1 MDIFLKITAAI
12 LLSAILSLVL
22 SKQGADI
29 SLLLTIVVSCM
40 ILTAALTYIKPI
52 LNFSRKLVAIE
63 SGILAASG
71 MDTVHHH
78 TRHRFHPIFPL
89 AAGLTLNQPGQQLS
103 IGIGHKYFTLLLN
116 PLYVFLFDPVTKKT
130 AVPLGTAV
138 FYFAQ

>member
-52 LNFSRKLVAIE
+52 LNFSRKLVAIG
-63 SGILAASG
+63 GIRTELLEILLK
-71 MDTVHHH
+71 VV
-78 TRHRFHPIFPL
+78 
-89 AAGLTLNQPGQQLS
+89 
-103 IGIGHKYFTLLLN
+103 GIGMISQITGLICKDSGN
-116 PLYVFLFDPVTKKT
+116 QS
-130 AVPLGTAV
+130 LGKALEIITFV
-138 FYFAQ
+138 VIICL